1 MKEGKKNS
9 KSEVKKESKPE
20 GKKKWFHVSLPS
32 GTRIQVEIKIYTKY
46 IDERGEKKLKI
57 GKKNDNICY

>member
-20 GKKKWFHVSLPS
+20 GKKNGSTCRCLAAPEF
-32 GTRIQVEIKIYTKY
+32 
-46 IDERGEKKLKI
+46 KLK
-57 GKKNDNICY
+57 